1 MKLKKKRIVELLEQL
16 EQIESEAKDLEKKY
30 EKRLKKVHPANQK
43 SALNLIHYLALRNQD
58 IRELQD
64 TLGQLGISRLGRA
77 ESHVMASIAAV
88 KNLLNKILKKE
99 QPEEKKS
106 PVSFKK
112 GRKIIRS
119 NTSALLGKKLKGSKV
134 RIMVTLPAEAAD
146 DYKYIKK
153 LVSSGMNS
161 ARVNCAHDDTEVWKR
176 MIDKIH
182 KAKTQTGR
190 NVKVCMDLG
199 GPKLRTGIMRPG
211 PKVVHLQPER
221 DLIGK
226 VTSPSEVWLAL
237 PGTELQDDEDMII
250 PVSNDWLKSLKKESF
265 ITFTD
270 SRNKKCKLKIDKERK
285 PGWMSKCYDSAY
297 VTTGTIL
304 TIKNENEGEELTIEV
319 GEMLPL
325 EEKIILKVGD
335 KLILHKENIP
345 GDPAEYDDEGTLVI
359 PAHISCTLPEVFSD
373 VKVGEPIILD
383 DGKIEGQ
390 IKSVDSEKIEV
401 TVTYAKEEGAKLKAD
416 KGINLPESKLSI
428 SGLTIKDKEDLKFV
442 AQYAD
447 VVNVS
452 FVNNAQDVFELLAEL
467 KELNAEHLGIILKI
481 ETQSGFKNLPAIL
494 LTAMRHHPIGVMI
507 ARGDLAIECGW
518 KDLAQTQEEILWLC
532 EAAHIPI
539 VWATQVLETMA
550 KKGRPSRAEITDAAS
565 AEQAECV
572 MLNKGPHIFEVIK
585 ILDEILSSM
594 QDYHEKKAPM
604 LPPLK
609 MLKPDFPKE
618 EEEKKVS

>member
-1 MKLKKKRIVELLEQL
+1 MKLKKKRIVELIEQL
-16 EQIESEAKDLEKKY
+16 DQIENEAKSLEKKY
-30 EKRLKKVHPANQK
+30 AKRLKKIHPENQK

-58 IRELQD
+58 IRNLQN

-77 ESHVMASIAAV
+77 ESHVMASITAV

-99 QPEEKKS
+99 QLEEEKP

-112 GRKIIRS
+112 GRKIIKT
-119 NTSALLGKKLKGSKV
+119 NTSALLGKKLKGSKA
-134 RIMVTLPAEAAD
+134 RIMVTLPSDAAD
-146 DYKYIKK
+146 DNKFIKK
-153 LVSSGMNS
+153 LVTSGMNS
-161 ARVNCAHDDTEVWKR
+161 ARINCAHDNTEIWGK
-176 MIDKIH
+176 MIDKIN
-182 KAKTQTGR
+182 KAKDQTGR

-199 GPKLRTGIMRPG
+199 GPKLRTGTMRPG

-221 DLIGK
+221 DLLGK
-226 VTSPSEVWLAL
+226 VTSPSEVWLV
-237 PGTELQDDEDMII
+237 PEGTEPEGDDMII
-250 PVSNDWLKSLKKESF
+250 PVSDDWLKLLKKSST

-270 SRNKKCKLKIDKERK
+270 SRNKNCKLKVYKQRK
-285 PGWMSKCYDSAY
+285 PGWMARCYDSAY
-297 VTTGTIL
+297 VTTGTVF
-304 TIKNENEGEELTIEV
+304 TIKDNSNSEALSTGV

-335 KLILHKENIP
+335 KLILHKDTVP
-345 GDPAEYDDEGTLVI
+345 GDPAEFDEDGNLVI
-359 PAHISCTLPEVFSD
+359 PAHISCTLPEVFND

-383 DGKIEGQ
+383 DGKIEGK
-390 IKSVDSEKIEV
+390 IKTVDSAKIEV
-401 TVTYAKEEGAKLKAD
+401 EIIYAKEEGAKLKAD

-428 SGLTIKDKEDLKFV
+428 SGLTEKDKEDLKFV

-452 FVNNAQDVFELLAEL
+452 FVNNAQDVFILLDEL
-467 KELNAEHLGIILKI
+467 KKLDAVHLGIILKI

-494 LTAMRHHPIGVMI
+494 LAAMRHHPLGVMI

-518 KDLAQTQEEILWLC
+518 KELAQTQEEILWLC

-609 MLKPDFPKE
+609 MLKPDIPKE
-618 EEEKKVS
+618 EEKESS

>member
-1 MKLKKKRIVELLEQL
+1 MKLKKKRIIELLEQL
-16 EQIESEAKDLEKKY
+16 EQIENEARDLEKKY
-30 EKRLKKVHPANQK
+30 EKRLKKIHPANYK

-58 IRELQD
+58 IRDLQS

-77 ESHVMASIAAV
+77 ESHVMASIIAV
-88 KNLLNKILKKE
+88 KNLLKKILKEK
-99 QPEEKKS
+99 QTEEGKL

-112 GRKIIRS
+112 GRKIIKA
-119 NTSALLGKKLKGSKV
+119 NTSALLGKKLKGSMV
-134 RIMVTLPAEAAD
+134 RIMVTLPSDAAD
-146 DYKYIKK
+146 DQKYIKQ
-153 LVSSGMNS
+153 LVASGMNS
-161 ARVNCAHDDTEVWKR
+161 ARINCAHDDIEVWKR
-176 MIDKIH
+176 MIDRIH
-182 KAKTQTGR
+182 KAKSQTGR
-190 NVKVCMDLG
+190 NVKICMDLG
-199 GPKLRTGIMRPG
+199 GPKLRTGTMRPG
-211 PKVVHLQPER
+211 PKVIHLSPER

-226 VTSPSEVWLAL
+226 VTSPSEVWIA
-237 PGTELQDDEDMII
+237 PQGSEPENEDDMII
-250 PVSNDWLKSLKKESF
+250 PVSNDWLQMLEKDSK
-265 ITFTD
+265 IAFTD
-270 SRNKKCKLKIDKERK
+270 SRNKQCKLKIDRK
-285 PGWMSKCYDSAY
+285 RGQGWMARCYDSAY
-297 VTTGTIL
+297 VTTGTIFMAR
-304 TIKNENEGEELTIEV
+304 NEDNSETFSTEV

-335 KLILHKENIP
+335 KLILHKDPAP
-345 GDPAEYDDEGTLVI
+345 GDPAEFDDEGNLVI

-373 VKVGEPIILD
+373 IKVGEPIILD
-383 DGKIEGQ
+383 DGKIEG
-390 IKSVDSEKIEV
+390 KLKTVDSEKIEV
-401 TVTYAKEEGAKLKAD
+401 EITYAKEEGAKLKAD

-428 SGLTIKDKEDLKFV
+428 SGLTEKDKEDLKFV

-452 FVNNAQDVFELLAEL
+452 FVNNAQDVFILLDEL
-467 KELNAEHLGIILKI
+467 KKLDAEHLGIILKI
-481 ETQSGFKNLPAIL
+481 ETQKGFKNLPAIL
-494 LTAMRHHPIGVMI
+494 LAAMRHYPVGVMI

-518 KDLAQTQEEILWLC
+518 KELAQTQEEILWLC

-572 MLNKGPHIFEVIK
+572 MLNKGPHIFDVIK

-609 MLKPDFPKE
+609 MLKPDIPKE
-618 EEEKKVS
+618 EEGKGVS